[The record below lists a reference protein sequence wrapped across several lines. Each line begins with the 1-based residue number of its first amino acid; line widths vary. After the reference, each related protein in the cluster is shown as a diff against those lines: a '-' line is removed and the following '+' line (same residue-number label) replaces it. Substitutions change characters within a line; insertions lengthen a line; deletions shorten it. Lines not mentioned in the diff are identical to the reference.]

1 MLTGTSI
8 NSATALLLGVRLVIG
23 SWLFRRDQSLIFYLW
38 RRSRLRSCYVV
49 RSFYIGSLILIHER
63 KLRIYLSRYFE
74 DNGRGDCYTYQ
85 LSTLNFK
92 HLNAC
97 EAYASILFFIPAIC
111 ALGISG
117 EPSRNT
123 NNHGG
128 NLQIGESIA
137 STLQSY
143 IY

>member
-38 RRSRLRSCYVV
+38 RSRLRSLYVV
-49 RSFYIGSLILIHER
+49 RSFYIGNLILIHER
-63 KLRIYLSRYFE
+63 KLRIYLYRDFE
-74 DNGRGDCYTYQ
+74 DNGRGDWYTYQ

-97 EAYASILFFIPAIC
+97 EAYASILLFISAIC

-128 NLQIGESIA
+128 NLRIRESIA
-137 STLQSY
+137 SILQSY